1 MVLIAPRALLT
12 RDRLAEQVY
21 TTDSR
26 FVYEL
31 IQNAEDNLYSDDVA
45 PSLSLTLEQDR
56 IIIDSNESG
65 FTVAN
70 IEAICKI
77 GQSTKSSKKGYI
89 GEKGIG
95 FKSVFKVAHKV
106 HVQSEPYSFAFEHHP
121 GDDGLGML
129 TPLDENHGPVPVG
142 TQTRIILHLREDC
155 DRAERR
161 QEFLNL
167 PDTLLLFLENLKQ
180 LSINIE
186 LPSYPQQHT
195 TYHLKSHNTNT
206 GGLKNRV
213 FIEKS
218 VGQSVTRHHFWIKR
232 RQISDMPF
240 HEARKDNLKAEVVL
254 AFPLDADE
262 TPICGPQP
270 IYAFLPLR
278 NENFKV
284 RDIRFVEPT
293 MLIVAKNSFLFNPIS
308 SPLQI
313 ERTSQ
318 NVHGI
323 FDCARKS

>member
-1 MVLIAPRALLT
+1 LLIRN
-12 RDRLAEQVY
+12 RLAEQVY

-31 IQNAEDNLYSDDVA
+31 IQNAEDNLYSNDVA

-56 IIIDSNESG
+56 IIIDSNERG
-65 FTVAN
+65 FAVDN
-70 IEAICKI
+70 IEAICQI
-77 GQSTKSSKKGYI
+77 GKSTKSGKKGYI

-129 TPLDENHGPVPVG
+129 TPLDEDHGPVPVG

-186 LPSYPQQHT
+186 LPGYPHQHT
-195 TYHLKSHNTNT
+195 TFHLKSHNANT
-206 GGLKNRV
+206 SSLKNRF

-218 VGQSVTRHHFWIKR
+218 DGQSVTRHHFWIKR
-232 RQISDMPF
+232 RPISDMPF
-240 HEARKDNLKAEVVL
+240 HESRKGNLTAEVVL
-254 AFPLDADE
+254 AFPLDAEE
-262 TPICGPQP
+262 TPICEPQL

-284 RDIRFVEPT
+284 RYIHFVKPT
-293 MLIVAKNSFLFNPIS
+293 ELIVSKTSFSFSLIS
-308 SPLQI
+308 LRLQI
-313 ERTSQ
+313 ERM
-318 NVHGI
+318 
-323 FDCARKS
+323 

>member
-1 MVLIAPRALLT
+1 MLT
-12 RDRLAEQVY
+12 HDRLAEQVY

-31 IQNAEDNLYSDDVA
+31 IQNAEDNLYPDGVT
-45 PSLSLTLEQDR
+45 PSLSLTLKQDR

-77 GQSTKSSKKGYI
+77 GQSTKSGKKGYI

-106 HVQSEPYSFAFEHHP
+106 HVQSEPYSFAFEHHT

-129 TPLDENHGPVPVG
+129 TPLDEKYEPVPVG
-142 TQTRIILHLREDC
+142 IQTRIILHLREDC

-161 QEFLNL
+161 QEFLRL

-186 LPSYPQQHT
+186 LPNYPQNHT
-195 TYHLKSHNTNT
+195 TYHLKAHNAST
-206 GGLKNRV
+206 GVLKNRV

-218 VGQSVTRHHFWIKR
+218 YGQSVDRYDFWIKR
-232 RQISDMPF
+232 RMISDMPF

-254 AFPLDADE
+254 AFPLDEHE
-262 TPICGPQP
+262 TPSCGPQH

-284 RDIRFVEPT
+284 RDIRFIEPKK
-293 MLIVAKNSFLFNPIS
+293 LIVAKRSFSFNLIS

-313 ERTSQ
+313 ERMLQ

-323 FDCARKS
+323 FDCGRKL